1 MKNEIIV
8 LGQWEKAKRAIAE
21 CTTLDEVKVIRD
33 KAQALKAYAKQAK
46 ESLEVQNN
54 VAEIKIRCERKMGQI
69 TLEMP
74 TEHGKRTDRTSRHDD
89 EKSQKTKKEALE
101 EAGIDSTNA
110 SRNEAM
116 AGMDEKDFEEEIETA
131 KKNKEELTTARVVRK
146 AKSKKKKEK
155 NERLKLFGVQDLPKG
170 KYATLVIDPPWPME
184 KIDRDVRPNQSK
196 DAFEYPT
203 MSEKELLAFDVPS
216 FSADDAHL
224 YLWVTHKY
232 LPMGLRLAEHWGFKY
247 QCLMTWVKN
256 FGFTP
261 FSWMYSTEHVIFAT
275 KGSLP
280 LLELGIRLDF
290 NAKVREHSR
299 KPDEFYEIVKRAS
312 PGPRIDVFSREKRDG
327 FDQFGNEVNKF

>member
-1 MKNEIIV
+1 MNKELLV
-8 LGQWEKAKRAIAE
+8 LGQWEKAKQAIAA
-21 CTTLDEVKVIRD
+21 CTNLDEVKKIKD
-33 KAQALKAYAKQAK
+33 QAQALKAYAKQAK

-54 VAEIKIRCERKMGQI
+54 IAEIKIRCERKMGDI
-69 TLEMP
+69 TKIIPINITGRPSKKSSHNGE
-74 TEHGKRTDRTSRHDD
+74 T
-89 EKSQKTKKEALE
+89 SQKTKKEILK
-101 EAGIDSTNA
+101 EAGIDPTHS
-110 SRNEAM
+110 SRNETIS
-116 AGMDEKDFEEEIETA
+116 DIPEEEFEKELEEI
-131 KKNKEELTTARVVRK
+131 KKEGELTTAKVIRV
-146 AKSKKKKEK
+146 AKSKVKKKK
-155 NERLKLFGVQDLPKG
+155 NEKLKKFGVQNLPKG
-170 KYATLVIDPPWPME
+170 EYATLVIDPPWQVE
-184 KIDRDVRPNQSK
+184 KIDREVRPNQSK

-203 MSEKELLAFDVPS
+203 MSEKELLDFDVPS

-232 LPMGLRLAEHWGFKY
+232 LPLGLKLAEHWGFKY